1 MKRFF
6 STICF
11 SLMLMVLLPSFA
23 NAETALL
30 TGKLLQE
37 DVPYYAEE
45 NLEKPVGSLKGINSL
60 YRFSMTSH
68 AEWVNVQIGEKNFVI
83 SASMIQSVDQTLP
96 QISLDQTRII
106 DTLAS
111 FTIYSEANVASK
123 AIVSSQSAQSLET
136 LSYNNG
142 FYVVN
147 VGGRKGFLKS
157 TDAVVKF
164 EKPSMFIEVLKD
176 VPLYEVKNRKRYQ
189 FAAVKEGMIFK
200 RTKQVA
206 NWHQIEMNG
215 RVYQVEVSHTFPS
228 AKEITLKPIPKA
240 LYPASVTT
248 DVNAPI
254 INGAGQ
260 HIGTLKVGQTVRIG
274 NIKNNLGYVD
284 FMGSL
289 AYVSLK
295 NVKHTN
301 LVNSKRN
308 ISAREMSYWLQMY
321 AGMYPEF
328 TKLEVIGK
336 SVEGRA
342 IYALRLGNGK
352 KEILMDGSLHAREH
366 MTTNLLLEMID
377 SYSLHYLKKT
387 TLGGFNVRQVLD
399 QTSIWFVPMVNPDGV
414 TLVQGGRNAVKN
426 GALATRINGSTNFSR
441 WKANVRGVDL
451 NDNFDSGW
459 SVINS
464 SIKKPSYMGYRGPRV
479 FSEPEAVALKNFVEK
494 HDFKSYIS
502 YHSAG
507 QVLYWFMFQQQAQLA
522 RDIQYV
528 NQFSAI
534 TGYTVMAPMYK
545 QGSGAST
552 DWFIQKTKNPGIT
565 VEIGPYTGEK
575 PVPHVYFDRV
585 WKQNHKIGIHAANEA
600 AKRK

>member
-1 MKRFF
+1 MKRIF
-6 STICF
+6 STISF
-11 SLMLMVLLPSFA
+11 ILMLMILLPNLA
-23 NAETALL
+23 NAETTLH

-45 NLEKPVGSLKGINSL
+45 NLEKPLGSLKGLNSL
-60 YRFSMTSH
+60 YQFSITPQ
-68 AEWVNVQIGEKNFVI
+68 AEWVNVQIGAKNFVI

-96 QISLDQTRII
+96 QLALDRARLI
-106 DTLAS
+106 DTVAP

-123 AIVSSQSAQSLET
+123 VLVSSQFTQSVQT
-136 LSYNNG
+136 LSYENG
-142 FYVVN
+142 FFVVN

-157 TDAVVKF
+157 ADAVVKF
-164 EKPSMFIEVLKD
+164 AKPAMFIEVLKD
-176 VPLYEVKNRKRYQ
+176 VPLYEVKNRQRYQ
-189 FAAVKEGMIFK
+189 FGALKKGMIFK

-228 AKEITLKPIPKA
+228 AKEITLNAIPKVV
-240 LYPASVTT
+240 YPASVITE
-248 DVNAPI
+248 VNAPV

-260 HIGTLKVGQTVRIG
+260 HIGTLKAGQTVRLA
-274 NIKNNLGYVD
+274 NIRNNLGYID

-301 LVNSKRN
+301 LVQPEKN
-308 ISAREMSYWLQMY
+308 ISALEMSYWLQMY

-342 IYALRLGNGK
+342 IYALRVGNGK
-352 KEILMDGSLHAREH
+352 KEIIMDGSFHAREH

-377 SYSLHYLKKT
+377 SYSLHYLKKSS
-387 TLGGFNVRQVLD
+387 LGGFNVRQVLD

-426 GALATRINGSTNFSR
+426 GALATRINGSTNFAR

-459 SVINS
+459 SLINS
-464 SIKKPSYMGYRGPRV
+464 AIKKPNYMGYRGPRV
-479 FSEPEAVALKNFVEK
+479 FSEPEAVAVKSFVEK
-494 HDFKSYIS
+494 HNFKSYIS
-502 YHSAG
+502 YHTAG

-528 NQFSAI
+528 NQLSAI
-534 TGYTVMAPMYK
+534 TGYSVMAPMYK
-545 QGSGAST
+545 RGSGAST
-552 DWFIQKTKNPGIT
+552 DWFIQKTKNPAVT

-575 PVPHVYFDRV
+575 PVPHVYFDQV
-585 WKQNHKIGIHAANEA
+585 WKQNHKVGLHAANEA
-600 AKRK
+600 AKR

>member
-1 MKRFF
+1 MKRILSIISF
-6 STICF
+6 IV
-11 SLMLMVLLPSFA
+11 MLLILLPNYSFA
-23 NAETALL
+23 ETTLL
-30 TGKLLQE
+30 TGELLQE
-37 DVPYYAEE
+37 EVPYYIEE
-45 NLEKPVGSLKGINSL
+45 NLETPAGSLKGMKRL
-60 YRFSMTSH
+60 YQFSVTPQ
-68 AEWVNVQIGEKNFVI
+68 AEWMGVQVGGKSFVV
-83 SASMIQSVDQTLP
+83 ATSMVQVVDQTLSP
-96 QISLDQTRII
+96 LSSSQIRLI
-106 DTLAS
+106 DTLAT
-111 FTIYSEANVASK
+111 FNIYSEANVASK
-123 AIVSSQSAQSLET
+123 VLVSGQLKQSLQT
-136 LSYNNG
+136 ILYDNG
-142 FYVVN
+142 FFVVN
-147 VGGRKGFLKS
+147 VGGQKGYIKS
-157 TDAVVKF
+157 SDIVVTF
-164 EKPSMFIEVLKD
+164 AKPEMFIEVLKD
-176 VPLYEVKNRKRYQ
+176 VPLYEVKSRQRTQ
-189 FAAVKEGMIFK
+189 FGALKKGMVFK

-228 AKEITLKPIPKA
+228 SKEIILKPIPKTV
-240 LYPASVTT
+240 YPAAVIT
-248 DVNAPI
+248 DVNAPV

-260 HIGTLKVGQTVRIG
+260 HIGTLKVGQTVRLA
-274 NIKNNLGYVD
+274 NIRNNLGYID

-301 LVNSKRN
+301 LVQPKKN
-308 ISAREMSYWLQMY
+308 ISANEMSYWLQMY

-342 IYALRLGNGK
+342 IYALRVGNGK

-377 SYSLHYLKKT
+377 SYALHYLKKST
-387 TLGGFNVRQVLD
+387 VGGFNVRQVLD

-414 TLVQGGRNAVKN
+414 TLVQSGRYAVKN
-426 GALATRINGSTNFSR
+426 GDLATRINGSTNFAR

-459 SVINS
+459 SLINS
-464 SIKKPSYMGYRGPRV
+464 SIKKPNYMGYRGPRV

-494 HDFKSYIS
+494 HNFKSYIS
-502 YHSAG
+502 YHTAG

-528 NQFSAI
+528 NQLSAI
-534 TGYTVMAPMYK
+534 TGYSVMSPLYK
-545 QGSGAST
+545 RGSGAST
-552 DWFIQKTKNPGIT
+552 DWFIQKTKNPAVT

-585 WKQNHKIGIHAANEA
+585 WKQNYKVGLHAANEA
-600 AKRK
+600 AKR

>member
-1 MKRFF
+1 MKRIF
-6 STICF
+6 STISF
-11 SLMLMVLLPSFA
+11 ILMLMILLPGFA
-23 NAETALL
+23 NAETALI

-37 DVPYYAEE
+37 DVPYYAEGD
-45 NLEKPVGSLKGINSL
+45 LEKPVGSLKGINSL
-60 YRFSMTSH
+60 YQYSITPQ
-68 AEWVNVQIGEKNFVI
+68 AEWVSVQIGAKNFVI
-83 SASMIQSVDQTLP
+83 SASMIQSTEETLP
-96 QISLDQTRII
+96 PLTLSQVRLI
-106 DTLAS
+106 DTLET

-123 AIVSSQSAQSLET
+123 VIVSAQLKQSLQT
-136 LSYNNG
+136 VSYEKG
-142 FYVVN
+142 FFVVN
-147 VGGRKGFLKS
+147 VGGRKGFLKNA
-157 TDAVVKF
+157 DAVVKF
-164 EKPSMFIEVLKD
+164 TKPIMSIEVLQD
-176 VPLYEVKNRKRYQ
+176 IPLYEVKSRQRFQIGALK
-189 FAAVKEGMIFK
+189 KGMIFK

-228 AKEITLKPIPKA
+228 TKEITLIAIPKVV
-240 LYPASVTT
+240 YPASVITE
-248 DVNAPI
+248 VNAPV

-260 HIGTLKVGQTVRIG
+260 HIGTLKVGQTVRLA
-274 NIKNNLGYVD
+274 NIRNNLGYID

-301 LVNSKRN
+301 LVQPKKN
-308 ISAREMSYWLQMY
+308 ISAKEMSYWLQMY

-342 IYALRLGNGK
+342 IYALRVGTGK
-352 KEILMDGSLHAREH
+352 KEIIMDGSLHAREH

-377 SYSLHYLKKT
+377 SYSLHYLKKST
-387 TLGGFNVRQVLD
+387 VAGFNVRQVLD

-414 TLVQGGRNAVKN
+414 TLVQSGRYAVKN
-426 GALATRINGSTNFSR
+426 GDLATRINGSTNFAR

-459 SVINS
+459 SLINS
-464 SIKKPSYMGYRGPRV
+464 TIKKPSYMGYRGPRV

-494 HDFKSYIS
+494 HNFKSYIS
-502 YHSAG
+502 YHTAG

-528 NQFSAI
+528 NQLSAI
-534 TGYTVMAPMYK
+534 TGYTVMSPMYK
-545 QGSGAST
+545 RGSGAST
-552 DWFIQKTKNPGIT
+552 DWFIQKTKNPAVT

-585 WKQNHKIGIHAANEA
+585 WKQNYKVGLHAANEA
-600 AKRK
+600 AKR

>member
-1 MKRFF
+1 MKRILSIISF
-6 STICF
+6 IV
-11 SLMLMVLLPSFA
+11 MLLILLPNYSFA
-23 NAETALL
+23 ETTLL
-30 TGKLLQE
+30 TGELLQE
-37 DVPYYAEE
+37 EVPYYIEE
-45 NLEKPVGSLKGINSL
+45 NLETPAGSLKGMNSL
-60 YRFSMTSH
+60 YQFSVTPQADWMSVQVGGKSFVVATSM
-68 AEWVNVQIGEKNFVI
+68 VQVV
-83 SASMIQSVDQTLP
+83 SQTLP
-96 QISLDQTRII
+96 PLSSSQIRLI
-106 DTLAS
+106 DTLAT
-111 FTIYSEANVASK
+111 FNIYSEANVASK
-123 AIVSSQSAQSLET
+123 VLVSGQLKQSLQT
-136 LSYNNG
+136 ISYDNG
-142 FYVVN
+142 FFVVN
-147 VGGRKGFLKS
+147 VGGQKGFIKS
-157 TDAVVKF
+157 SDVVVDF
-164 EKPSMFIEVLKD
+164 VKPEMFIEVLKD
-176 VPLYEVKNRKRYQ
+176 VPLYEVKSRQRTQ
-189 FAAVKEGMIFK
+189 FGALKKGMVFK

-228 AKEITLKPIPKA
+228 SKEIILKPIPKTV
-240 LYPASVTT
+240 YPAAVIT
-248 DVNAPI
+248 DVNAPVI
-254 INGAGQ
+254 YGAGQ
-260 HIGTLKVGQTVRIG
+260 HIGTLKVGQTVRLA
-274 NIKNNLGYVD
+274 NIRNNLGYID

-301 LVNSKRN
+301 LVQPKKN
-308 ISAREMSYWLQMY
+308 ISAKEMSYWLQMY

-342 IYALRLGNGK
+342 IYALRVGNGK

-377 SYSLHYLKKT
+377 SYALHYLKKST
-387 TLGGFNVRQVLD
+387 VGGFNVRQVLD

-414 TLVQGGRNAVKN
+414 TLVQSGRYAVKN
-426 GALATRINGSTNFSR
+426 GDLATRINGSTNFAR

-459 SVINS
+459 SLINS
-464 SIKKPSYMGYRGPRV
+464 TIKKPNYMGYRGPRV

-494 HDFKSYIS
+494 HNFKSYIS
-502 YHSAG
+502 YHTAG

-528 NQFSAI
+528 NQLSAI
-534 TGYTVMAPMYK
+534 TGYSVMSPLYK
-545 QGSGAST
+545 RGSGAST
-552 DWFIQKTKNPGIT
+552 DWFIQKTKNPAVT

-585 WKQNHKIGIHAANEA
+585 WKQNYKVGLHAANEA
-600 AKRK
+600 AKR